1 MPLIITLL
9 HLSVSL
15 YFWAVSFVFRL
26 WNFLYKRRIVDKAAN
41 EVLLISAGEAAAM
54 IRRGEVINCL
64 LFNLYVHLEVY
75 SQKFMRPIKL
85 YV

>member
-1 MPLIITLL
+1 
-9 HLSVSL
+9 
-15 YFWAVSFVFRL
+15 
-26 WNFLYKRRIVDKAAN
+26 VDKAAN